1 MVGLFTGVRGRGIL
15 RSSPLQSSKKLAL
28 SYSTHSQTMV
38 TGQWACRTTDA
49 PGTPELLKALVG
61 SLQTEGPRLEVPRR
75 PATVIAPPLS
85 GKGW

>member
-1 MVGLFTGVRGRGIL
+1 
-15 RSSPLQSSKKLAL
+15 
-28 SYSTHSQTMV
+28 MV